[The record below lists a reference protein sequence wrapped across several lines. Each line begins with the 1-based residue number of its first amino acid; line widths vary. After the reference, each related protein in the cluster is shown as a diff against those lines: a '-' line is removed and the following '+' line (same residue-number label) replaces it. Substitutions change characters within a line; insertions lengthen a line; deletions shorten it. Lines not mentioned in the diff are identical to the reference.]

1 MKQKIKYRTMQSGEE
16 EHIYDLVMK
25 EFHRH
30 VALHYSKKGIEKFI
44 SMFSPEWLR
53 KQGTGNDSFVIVSLQ
68 GKNIVGMAAVINK
81 SHIAL
86 IFVDSKFQKKGI
98 GKKLINE
105 ATKKCLE
112 DNPSLNKI
120 TVSSSPNSI
129 SFYYSLG
136 FQTQGQ
142 EVNEDGMRFTPMG
155 KKILQLKD

>member
-1 MKQKIKYRTMQSGEE
+1 
-16 EHIYDLVMK
+16 
-25 EFHRH
+25 
-30 VALHYSKKGIEKFI
+30 
-44 SMFSPEWLR
+44 
-53 KQGTGNDSFVIVSLQ
+53 
-68 GKNIVGMAAVINK
+68 MAAVINK

-129 SFYYSLG
+129 SFYCSLG
-136 FQTQGQ
+136 FQTQGR
-142 EVNEDGMRFTPMG
+142 ELNEDGMRFTPMEKTSFNQPDLSELSVKSEG
-155 KKILQLKD
+155 PRKPS